1 MEMSDKNP
9 INELIINIIIPIL
22 VLNKAGK
29 YLGDNGQTYALIIA
43 LLIPAIYMVMDFIK
57 FKKPNFISILGF
69 VSILLTGGIALLQL
83 EGFWFAVKEAA
94 IPALIGV
101 VVFISAFTKKPLMR
115 LLFNES
121 IMKMDLIEQRLE
133 EQNTKPQFN
142 QHVKKSTVLFSLS
155 FFFSA
160 ILNYVLAMRI
170 FQPIDEAL
178 PELTRTE
185 ILNEQ
190 IADMTWQGYIVIMI
204 PSLVIMAALMWYLF
218 KGIKELTGLGMNDVI
233 KEKN

>member
-1 MEMSDKNP
+1 MEMNDKNP

-29 YLGDNGQTYALIIA
+29 YLGDNGQTYALILA
-43 LLIPAIYMVMDFIK
+43 LLIPAIYMVLDFIK

-101 VVFISAFTKKPLMR
+101 IVFISAFTSKPLMK
-115 LLFNES
+115 LLFNDS
-121 IMKMDLIEQRLE
+121 IMKVDLIDEKLQ
-133 EQNTKPQFN
+133 EQNNQPQFN
-142 QHVKKSTVLFSLS
+142 EHIKKSTIFFSFS

-160 ILNYVLAMRI
+160 VLNYLLAMRI
-170 FQPIDEAL
+170 FQPIDKSL
-178 PELTRTE
+178 PEITRTQ

-190 IADMTWQGYIVIMI
+190 IADMTWQGYIVIML
-204 PSLVIMAALMWYLF
+204 PSLFIMAALMWYLF
-218 KGIKELTGLGMNDVI
+218 KGIKQYTGLSMNDVI
-233 KEKN
+233 KEKK